1 MHFYTSFHQ
10 TTIHSHNDDLFSIAS
25 YLSTCLIVI
34 INELTNYGLI
44 NYECINTLFDLICLL
59 LCPPPVHMHGR
70 PLCSA
75 DVHSFFSYY
84 ETTSSD
90 VIERNSTELR
100 RVFENKSDLKIHV
113 QNVELNSEQPP
124 IFGWFY
130 EDIDRDLSENM
141 FGSRLGNS

>member
-1 MHFYTSFHQ
+1 MNVLTR
-10 TTIHSHNDDLFSIAS
+10 
-25 YLSTCLIVI
+25 YLIWFACC
-34 INELTNYGLI
+34 YAHHP
-44 NYECINTLFDLICLL
+44 CICMAGHY
-59 LCPPPVHMHGR
+59 VQ
-70 PLCSA
+70 
-75 DVHSFFSYY
+75 SFFSYY

-141 FGSRLGNS
+141 FGSRLGNSWYAITIKNSIRLWQLTLRLAMF